1 MSGEHIR
8 NEYGSSRCTRKEA
21 RVEDREEGIIQL
33 GGGHY
38 EKNKDF
44 VLESRGVSRHS
55 AEDINIVVEHGLS
68 LENTQSPVGVAIVK
82 IACIE
87 SLLCSAVHEGQSS
100 RIVKGKKERVWNNVA
115 QPFWRVW
122 NAVGSDGRGVIGVL
136 EADFVEPAHD
146 KQGFERP
153 TSVPYAKPKPSVGE
167 SSDEDVVP
175 PGITTSGC
183 KIEVWPIR
191 NSEASKLVEYAQYDA
206 TPEAYASTSRKVH
219 SKLRLHLKY

>member
-1 MSGEHIR
+1 MV
-8 NEYGSSRCTRKEA
+8 SSSCT
-21 RVEDREEGIIQL
+21 
-33 GGGHY
+33 
-38 EKNKDF
+38 
-44 VLESRGVSRHS
+44 
-55 AEDINIVVEHGLS
+55 S
-68 LENTQSPVGVAIVK
+68 LE
-82 IACIE
+82 
-87 SLLCSAVHEGQSS
+87 
-100 RIVKGKKERVWNNVA
+100 RERVWNNVA
-115 QPFWRVW
+115 QPFW

-153 TSVPYAKPKPSVGE
+153 TVLKRLENRLVIMQKKYWSTNCQHIGYAKRIKSVPYAKPKPSVGE